1 MPDVADPTAIAVVVA
16 ADIGGTKTVVALA
29 DVDDVVLDQIV
40 RPTPGAA
47 GPSAIVHVVVES
59 AIELLER
66 NPAACLRGV
75 GIGTAG
81 VVDVGDGSIV
91 SSTDTLA
98 RWAGTALADLV
109 RIGLGERLEEGAV
122 IQVQND
128 VDAHAAGE
136 FRHGAAAG
144 ADSALVVAVGT
155 GIGAGVILDGR
166 ALRGA
171 RHVAGEIAHMPVPGA
186 EHLVCTCG
194 RVGHL
199 EAIGSGIGLYRHY
212 LSLGGDPAAVDTR
225 DVVARAAVGDSVA
238 VRAVHDSA
246 TAVGRGIAAAVTVLD
261 PEIVVV
267 TGGVPDIG
275 AAWWHPMDAAFRAD
289 VIDVLQGVPIVAG
302 SLGAH
307 APLRGAAASAWAEI
321 STAALRGTS

>member
-1 MPDVADPTAIAVVVA
+1 MQEVADAIAVVVA
-16 ADIGGTKTVVALA
+16 VDLGGTKTVVALA
-29 DVDDVVLDQIV
+29 DVDDVILDQIV

-47 GPSAIVHVVVES
+47 GPSAIVRVVVDS
-59 AIELLER
+59 AIELLDR
-66 NPAACLRGV
+66 NPAARLRGV

-81 VVDVGDGSIV
+81 VVDVDAGSII

-98 RWAGTALADLV
+98 GWAGTSLAALV
-109 RIGLGERLEEGAV
+109 RIGLGERLEQGAV

-144 ADSALVVAVGT
+144 ADSVLVIAVGT
-155 GIGAGVILDGR
+155 GVGAGVILGGR

-171 RHVAGEIAHMPVPGA
+171 RHVAGEIAHMPAPGA

-199 EAIGSGIGLYRHY
+199 EAIGSGVGLYRHY
-212 LSLGGDPAAVDTR
+212 LALGGDPSVLDTR
-225 DVVARAAVGDSVA
+225 EVAARAAAGDTVA
-238 VRAVHDSA
+238 ARAVHDSA
-246 TAVGRGIAAAVTVLD
+246 TAVGRAIATAVTVLD

-275 AAWWHPMDAAFRAD
+275 DAWWRPMDAAFRTE

-302 SLGAH
+302 TLGGH
-307 APLRGAAASAWAEI
+307 APLRGAAASAWAAI